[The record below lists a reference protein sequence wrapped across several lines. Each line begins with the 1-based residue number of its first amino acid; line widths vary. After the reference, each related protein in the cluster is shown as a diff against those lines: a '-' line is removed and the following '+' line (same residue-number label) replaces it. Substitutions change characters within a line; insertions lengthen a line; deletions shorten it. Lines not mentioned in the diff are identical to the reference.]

1 MKTFGHRT
9 SLAVDVLIAVMVL
22 GAWMCMV
29 FKLGDNGTI
38 SQGGFKNL
46 KYFTVLSNLLAAAA
60 SILNIVYTT
69 RAIKRGTSGGA
80 QNGINAGSGIGASA
94 SINAQIPGWVWK
106 TKYAAA
112 TAVALTFIVVVSFL
126 GPVYQIPGLYSGA
139 NLWFHVVVPIV
150 SVLAVIFGPGP
161 RLEFRDSFRT
171 LIPVLIYG
179 AGYIANLLINGMG
192 DAPYSNDWYGF
203 LYWGW
208 GIAFVMFAI
217 MILVSWGVA
226 LGMRALHNRLNGA
239 KNDN

>member
-1 MKTFGHRT
+1 M
-9 SLAVDVLIAVMVL
+9 IAVMVL

-46 KYFTVLSNLLAAAA
+46 KYFTVLSNLLAASA

-69 RAIKRGTSGGA
+69 RAIKRGKGGGSGSSARSTSGD
-80 QNGINAGSGIGASA
+80 SA

-106 TKYAAA
+106 FKYAAA

-161 RLEFRDSFRT
+161 RLEFRDNFRT
-171 LIPVLIYG
+171 LIPVLTYG
-179 AGYIANLLINGMG
+179 AGYIANLLINGLG
-192 DAPYSNDWYGF
+192 DTPYSNDWYGF